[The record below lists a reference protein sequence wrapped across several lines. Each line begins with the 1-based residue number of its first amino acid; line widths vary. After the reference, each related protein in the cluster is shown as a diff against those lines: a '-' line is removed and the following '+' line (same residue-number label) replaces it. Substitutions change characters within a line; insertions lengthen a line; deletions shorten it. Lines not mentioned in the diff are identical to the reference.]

1 MLSTRLKW
9 HWALKI
15 PTISSCDCR
24 PPHFLGLLQVR
35 TVKCDSTRQRW
46 RSGNKR
52 HTKNKPHTPH
62 NSQKTKGFFAA
73 PRSLIG
79 RTNAIWTASM
89 RCGGLHRFAWGIW
102 AWQGTNWRLTMIE
115 WCTRKTLKNR
125 CGPWVPQN
133 CIWKHAEQ
141 ILVQSRWVS
150 LKSLAPKKKQ
160 NGIGSHLHATIRTP
174 QVERL
179 VVLLH
184 RPRRA
189 LPSQW
194 SGLWYSSPDEHVPT
208 DSGMFG
214 VETKVCSKSTSK
226 ASHQRLYSNAMC
238 SLDLEWTI
246 TKNHSSSKGQL
257 LAKKKVNLMG
267 ETLPRRSIQGN
278 CFVSLPI
285 FLSSFFLT
293 RFLQSHPSSLIFW

>member
-1 MLSTRLKW
+1 MK
-9 HWALKI
+9 
-15 PTISSCDCR
+15 
-24 PPHFLGLLQVR
+24 
-35 TVKCDSTRQRW
+35 
-46 RSGNKR
+46 KR
-52 HTKNKPHTPH
+52 KQKTYKEQTTHAAQQPK
-62 NSQKTKGFFAA
+62 KTKGTFAA

-102 AWQGTNWRLTMIE
+102 AWQGTNYRLTIDYDWVMYQKN
-115 WCTRKTLKNR
+115 TQKSMRSMGASKLQLKTCWADLSSVTL
-125 CGPWVPQN
+125 GQPQ
-133 CIWKHAEQ
+133 IGT
-141 ILVQSRWVS
+141 
-150 LKSLAPKKKQ
+150 KKIQ
-160 NGIGSHLHATIRTP
+160 NGMGSHLHATIRTP
-174 QVERL
+174 PVERL

-214 VETKVCSKSTSK
+214 VETKMCSKSTSK
-226 ASHQRLYSNAMC
+226 ASHQRLCSNAMC

-246 TKNHSSSKGQL
+246 TKKHSSSKGQL

-267 ETLPRRSIQGN
+267 EPLPRRSIQRTS
-278 CFVSLPI
+278 VP
-285 FLSSFFLT
+285 SFFPD
-293 RFLQSHPSSLIFW
+293 FLIGREW